1 MFRYD
6 RRLKYNK
13 EVNDLVQAVWIN
25 AGDCPIRDKISLT
38 KSAIVEWSK
47 QQNCNSRLT
56 IELKKQELE
65 EALSSRVNDL
75 TLIHQINSD
84 LNDAYQAEEEHWRQ
98 RSRLLW
104 LRLGDRNTGFF
115 HAVSRNRKRANAF
128 SIIEDLNRNV
138 VYKEDDIARAT
149 VQYYDAL
156 FTSVE

>member
-1 MFRYD
+1 M
-6 RRLKYNK
+6 
-13 EVNDLVQAVWIN
+13 
-25 AGDCPIRDKISLT
+25 
-38 KSAIVEWSK
+38 EWSK

-128 SIIEDLNRNV
+128 SIIEDLNGNV